1 MNAKILD
8 VFTYLTRKVVN
19 LNKIDNMLK
28 IPVTNAMSQMTAK
41 KTVDEQIDISDGII
55 SQNKRKL

>member
-19 LNKIDNMLK
+19 VNKIANMLK
-28 IPVTNAMSQMTAK
+28 IPVTNAMPQMTAK
-41 KTVDEQIDISDGII
+41 KTVDEQIDSSDGII